1 MSAHHR
7 SILLCGMLGLIVVAV
22 VDIAQAQPVT
32 LRLGYGSAAE
42 EPLWVLMSKPD
53 LAKGPGKAYALEGTR
68 FTGSDKRAQAFE
80 AGAIDLASSSA
91 NGVIFGAAEGVMAK
105 MIASISRESSR
116 GFSTTFYV
124 KENSPIKSVSD
135 LKGRTVGINGFF
147 TSGHLWLKAALE
159 KNGLA
164 ETDVKITPIA
174 FPAMQEALDAGKIDL
189 GMFPQPFAALAERQI
204 KVRKIFDAKYGV
216 PFDEELIV
224 LMGKDEF
231 LKKNAAAIR
240 AFLVDLKE
248 ATRFYL
254 EKPREARQILID
266 SKMVRATPD
275 VYIAMNDYYHEPT
288 MRIDV
293 EAIEK
298 MQEFQIKAGFQKKQV
313 DVKSLVDLGYLP
325 N

>member
-7 SILLCGMLGLIVVAV
+7 GVQLGGLLGLMVVAV
-22 VDIAQAQPVT
+22 AGIAQAQPVT
-32 LRLGYGSAAE
+32 LRVGYGSAAE
-42 EPLWVLMSKPD
+42 EPLWLLLAKPD
-53 LAKGPGKAYALEGTR
+53 LARSYGKTYTVEGTR

-91 NGVIFGAAEGVMAK
+91 NGVIFGAAEGVTAK
-105 MIASISRESSR
+105 MIASVSRESSR

-135 LKGRTVGINGFF
+135 LKGKTVGINGFF
-147 TSGHLWLKAALE
+147 TSGHLWLKVALE

-174 FPAMQEALDAGKIDL
+174 FPSMQEALDSGKIDL
-189 GMFPQPFAALAERQI
+189 GMFPQPFAALAERLM

-224 LMGKDEF
+224 LIGKDEY
-231 LKKNAAAIR
+231 LRKNAAPIR
-240 AFLVDLKE
+240 ALLADLRE

-254 EKPREARQILID
+254 DKPREARQLLID

-293 EAIEK
+293 DALEK
-298 MQEFQIKAGFQKKQV
+298 MQELQIKAGFQKKQV